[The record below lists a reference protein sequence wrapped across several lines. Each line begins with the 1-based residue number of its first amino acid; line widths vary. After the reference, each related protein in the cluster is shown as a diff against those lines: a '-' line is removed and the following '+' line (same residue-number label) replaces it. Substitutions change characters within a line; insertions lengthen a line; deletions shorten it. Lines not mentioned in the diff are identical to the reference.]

1 MQNCRSGDPLL
12 TVQSCYGAQESAKKS
27 TWFTAARMLARKKVD
42 DVSFET
48 SRRRLAKRRRWRDAA
63 HRARRQQATQER
75 GQPGRV
81 GVQTAEERAE
91 ANRQRAE
98 QEGDVLEV
106 DDDASDAPP
115 PLGYVCVLKS
125 DGADGERVPLH
136 ATLKFGRAL
145 DNDVRVPVARCSRLH
160 AELTVDGR
168 ATLQNH
174 ARAAN
179 TTVLRGETLEPKEAR
194 DVNSGDVFEIC
205 GRRFRFEAAVAP
217 APAPA
222 PSPQQ
227 AVDVDLTGAPDS
239 DDEEEP
245 EFSAAGIGPTGLG
258 RRLRGG
264 VRRVRGG
271 GGVRRRL
278 ARNDVCY
285 RCGGRGHWASDCG
298 EPRPL
303 RGAEGTE
310 DVERSW
316 SSKLLCR
323 SYPPAAP
330 GVLRH
335 GEARALLRRSIT
347 YMADGSSVMRR
358 DSYFF
363 VAAFSFSFMNA

>member
-1 MQNCRSGDPLL
+1 M
-12 TVQSCYGAQESAKKS
+12 
-27 TWFTAARMLARKKVD
+27 ARKKVTKKSTARKKKKASDSDEEAAADFVRNNKARRRSRLD
-42 DVSFET
+42 DVSFDDGGGPIVRD
-48 SRRRLAKRRRWRDAA
+48 SAAARASDRRRAARPPAGGRGVDRWAADEDAGEEALARVHQREALEALHEDDFALDGDDDADEGET
-63 HRARRQQATQER
+63 RAIAAKPRKSEDSQDFEL
-75 GQPGRV
+75 V

-136 ATLKFGRAL
+136 ERLKFGRAL
-145 DNDVRVPVARCSRLH
+145 DNDVRIPLAKCSRLH

-179 TTVLRGETLEPKEAR
+179 TTVLRGETLKPKEAR

-205 GRRFRFEAAVAP
+205 GRRFRFEAV

-239 DDEEEP
+239 DEEEEP
-245 EFSAAGIGPTGLG
+245 DFSPPESAPQSDVDYEEEYDESEEEEESDDDSRA
-258 RRLRGG
+258 
-264 VRRVRGG
+264 
-271 GGVRRRL
+271 
-278 ARNDVCY
+278 NDVCY

-298 EPRPL
+298 EPY
-303 RGAEGTE
+303 
-310 DVERSW
+310 
-316 SSKLLCR
+316 
-323 SYPPAAP
+323 SYY
-330 GVLRH
+330 GYGR
-335 GEARALLRRSIT
+335 
-347 YMADGSSVMRR
+347 Y
-358 DSYFF
+358 
-363 VAAFSFSFMNA
+363 

>member
-1 MQNCRSGDPLL
+1 M
-12 TVQSCYGAQESAKKS
+12 
-27 TWFTAARMLARKKVD
+27 
-42 DVSFET
+42 
-48 SRRRLAKRRRWRDAA
+48 
-63 HRARRQQATQER
+63 
-75 GQPGRV
+75 
-81 GVQTAEERAE
+81 
-91 ANRQRAE
+91 
-98 QEGDVLEV
+98 
-106 DDDASDAPP
+106 
-115 PLGYVCVLKS
+115 CVLKS

-179 TTVLRGETLEPKEAR
+179 TTVLRGETLKPKEAR

-245 EFSAAGIGPTGLG
+245 EFSPPESAPQDSTTTTRRSPTSPRRRRSPTTIRARTTAASGAAGGATG
-258 RRLRGG
+258 RRTAASRAPRGYGRWCLLRRGAG
-264 VRRVRGG
+264 VRNRFYCRAAHPAGG
-271 GGVRRRL
+271 
-278 ARNDVCY
+278 D
-285 RCGGRGHWASDCG
+285 ASLFG
-298 EPRPL
+298 ERP
-303 RGAEGTE
+303 
-310 DVERSW
+310 
-316 SSKLLCR
+316 
-323 SYPPAAP
+323 
-330 GVLRH
+330 
-335 GEARALLRRSIT
+335 LLRRSIT

-358 DSYFF
+358 DSRPF
-363 VAAFSFSFMNA
+363 VAAFSFSFMKAHPETDL

>member
-1 MQNCRSGDPLL
+1 MARKK
-12 TVQSCYGAQESAKKS
+12 AAKKS
-27 TWFTAARMLARKKVD
+27 TARKKKKASDGDEEAAKARRRARLD
-42 DVSFET
+42 DVSFDQPRRSRLDDDELRRAREDAVEEALARVQQREALEALAEDDFALDGDDDDDNGET
-48 SRRRLAKRRRWRDAA
+48 RDSTAA
-63 HRARRQQATQER
+63 HARAIAAKLRKSEDSQDFEL
-75 GQPGRV
+75 V

-136 ATLKFGRAL
+136 ETLKFGRAL

-179 TTVLRGETLEPKEAR
+179 TTVLRGETLKPKEVR

-239 DDEEEP
+239 SDEEP
-245 EFSAAGIGPTGLG
+245 EFSPPESAPQDSDIDYEEESDESEEEEESDEDSRA
-258 RRLRGG
+258 
-264 VRRVRGG
+264 
-271 GGVRRRL
+271 
-278 ARNDVCY
+278 DDYCF
-285 RCGGRGHWASDCG
+285 RCGQRGHWAQDCG
-298 EPRPL
+298 QPY
-303 RGAEGTE
+303 
-310 DVERSW
+310 
-316 SSKLLCR
+316 
-323 SYPPAAP
+323 SYY
-330 GVLRH
+330 GYGR
-335 GEARALLRRSIT
+335 
-347 YMADGSSVMRR
+347 Y
-358 DSYFF
+358 
-363 VAAFSFSFMNA
+363 

>member
-1 MQNCRSGDPLL
+1 MARKKI
-12 TVQSCYGAQESAKKS
+12 TKKS
-27 TWFTAARMLARKKVD
+27 TARKKKKASDSGEKARRRARLD
-42 DVSFET
+42 DVSFDQPRRSRLDDDELRRAREDAVEEALAREYQREALEALAEDDFALDGDDDDDNGET
-48 SRRRLAKRRRWRDAA
+48 RDSSAA
-63 HRARRQQATQER
+63 HARAIAAKPRKSEDSQDFEL
-75 GQPGRV
+75 V

-125 DGADGERVPLH
+125 DGADGERVPVH

-145 DNDVRVPVARCSRLH
+145 DNDVRVPLAKCSRLH

-179 TTVLRGETLEPKEAR
+179 TTVLRGEPLKPKEAR

-205 GRRFRFEAAVAP
+205 GQRFRFEAV

-239 DDEEEP
+239 DEEEP
-245 EFSAAGIGPTGLG
+245 EFSPPESAPQDSDIDYEEESDESEEEEESDDDSRA
-258 RRLRGG
+258 
-264 VRRVRGG
+264 
-271 GGVRRRL
+271 
-278 ARNDVCY
+278 DDYCF
-285 RCGGRGHWASDCG
+285 RCGQRGHWAQDCG
-298 EPRPL
+298 QPY
-303 RGAEGTE
+303 
-310 DVERSW
+310 
-316 SSKLLCR
+316 
-323 SYPPAAP
+323 SYY
-330 GVLRH
+330 GYGR
-335 GEARALLRRSIT
+335 
-347 YMADGSSVMRR
+347 Y
-358 DSYFF
+358 
-363 VAAFSFSFMNA
+363 

>member
-1 MQNCRSGDPLL
+1 M
-12 TVQSCYGAQESAKKS
+12 
-27 TWFTAARMLARKKVD
+27 ARKKVTKKSTARKKKKASDSDEEAAANFIRNQKERRRSRLD
-42 DVSFET
+42 DVSFDDGGGPIVRD
-48 SRRRLAKRRRWRDAA
+48 SAAARASDRRRAVAARPPAGGRGVDRWAVAAAKPRKSEDS
-63 HRARRQQATQER
+63 QDFEL
-75 GQPGRV
+75 V

-136 ATLKFGRAL
+136 ETLKFGRAL

-179 TTVLRGETLEPKEAR
+179 TTVLRGETLKPKEAR

-205 GRRFRFEAAVAP
+205 GRRFRYEAVAP

-227 AVDVDLTGAPDS
+227 AVDVDLTGAADS

-245 EFSAAGIGPTGLG
+245 EFSPPESAPQDSDIDYEEESDESEEEEESDDDSRA
-258 RRLRGG
+258 
-264 VRRVRGG
+264 
-271 GGVRRRL
+271 
-278 ARNDVCY
+278 DDYCF
-285 RCGGRGHWASDCG
+285 RCGQRGHWAQDCG
-298 EPRPL
+298 QPY
-303 RGAEGTE
+303 
-310 DVERSW
+310 
-316 SSKLLCR
+316 
-323 SYPPAAP
+323 SYY
-330 GVLRH
+330 GYGR
-335 GEARALLRRSIT
+335 
-347 YMADGSSVMRR
+347 Y
-358 DSYFF
+358 
-363 VAAFSFSFMNA
+363 

>member
-1 MQNCRSGDPLL
+1 MKTLSEALD
-12 TVQSCYGAQESAKKS
+12 SARLGGG
-27 TWFTAARMLARKKVD
+27 TGQRPAVTMTTITARRG
-42 DVSFET
+42 T
-48 SRRRLAKRRRWRDAA
+48 RRRHTLGRGAAKPRKSEDS
-63 HRARRQQATQER
+63 QDFEL
-75 GQPGRV
+75 V

-136 ATLKFGRAL
+136 ETLKFGRAL

-179 TTVLRGETLEPKEAR
+179 TTVLRGETLKPKEAR

-222 PSPQQ
+222 PAPQQ

-245 EFSAAGIGPTGLG
+245 EFSPPESAPQDSDVDYEEESDESEEEEESDDDSRA
-258 RRLRGG
+258 
-264 VRRVRGG
+264 
-271 GGVRRRL
+271 
-278 ARNDVCY
+278 NDVCY

-298 EPRPL
+298 EPY
-303 RGAEGTE
+303 
-310 DVERSW
+310 
-316 SSKLLCR
+316 
-323 SYPPAAP
+323 SYY
-330 GVLRH
+330 GYGR
-335 GEARALLRRSIT
+335 
-347 YMADGSSVMRR
+347 Y
-358 DSYFF
+358 
-363 VAAFSFSFMNA
+363 

>member
-1 MQNCRSGDPLL
+1 M
-12 TVQSCYGAQESAKKS
+12 
-27 TWFTAARMLARKKVD
+27 ARKKVTKKSTARKKKKALD
-42 DVSFET
+42 SDEEAAKARRRARLDEVSFDDFGKT
-48 SRRRLAKRRRWRDAA
+48 RDSTAA
-63 HRARRQQATQER
+63 HARAIAAKPRKSEDSQDFEL
-75 GQPGRV
+75 V

-115 PLGYVCVLKS
+115 PVGYVCVLKN
-125 DGADGERVPLH
+125 DGADGERVPVH
-136 ATLKFGRAL
+136 ETLKFGRAL

-179 TTVLRGETLEPKEAR
+179 TTVLRGETLKPKEAR
-194 DVNSGDVFEIC
+194 EVNSGDVFEIC

-245 EFSAAGIGPTGLG
+245 EFSPPESAPQDSD
-258 RRLRGG
+258 
-264 VRRVRGG
+264 
-271 GGVRRRL
+271 
-278 ARNDVCY
+278 DVDYEDESDESEEEEESDDDSRADDYCF
-285 RCGGRGHWASDCG
+285 RCGQRGHWAQDCG
-298 EPRPL
+298 QPY
-303 RGAEGTE
+303 
-310 DVERSW
+310 
-316 SSKLLCR
+316 
-323 SYPPAAP
+323 SYY
-330 GVLRH
+330 GYGR
-335 GEARALLRRSIT
+335 
-347 YMADGSSVMRR
+347 Y
-358 DSYFF
+358 
-363 VAAFSFSFMNA
+363 

>member
-1 MQNCRSGDPLL
+1 
-12 TVQSCYGAQESAKKS
+12 
-27 TWFTAARMLARKKVD
+27 MLCSVHMARKKVTKKSTARKKKKALDSDEEAAKARRRARLD
-42 DVSFET
+42 DVSFDDEGKT
-48 SRRRLAKRRRWRDAA
+48 CDSTAA
-63 HRARRQQATQER
+63 HARAIAAKPRKSEDSQDFEL
-75 GQPGRV
+75 V

-136 ATLKFGRAL
+136 ETLKFGRAL
-145 DNDVRVPVARCSRLH
+145 DNDVRVPLAKCSRLH

-174 ARAAN
+174 SRAAN

-227 AVDVDLTGAPDS
+227 AVDVDLTGAADS
-239 DDEEEP
+239 DEEEEP
-245 EFSAAGIGPTGLG
+245 EFSPPESAPQDSDDVDYEEESDESEEEEESDDDSRA
-258 RRLRGG
+258 
-264 VRRVRGG
+264 
-271 GGVRRRL
+271 
-278 ARNDVCY
+278 NDVCY

-298 EPRPL
+298 QPY
-303 RGAEGTE
+303 
-310 DVERSW
+310 
-316 SSKLLCR
+316 
-323 SYPPAAP
+323 SYY
-330 GVLRH
+330 GYGR
-335 GEARALLRRSIT
+335 
-347 YMADGSSVMRR
+347 Y
-358 DSYFF
+358 
-363 VAAFSFSFMNA
+363 

>member
-1 MQNCRSGDPLL
+1 M
-12 TVQSCYGAQESAKKS
+12 
-27 TWFTAARMLARKKVD
+27 ARKKVTKKSTARKKKKASDSDEEAAANFIRNQKERRRSRLD
-42 DVSFET
+42 DVSFDDGGGPIVRD
-48 SRRRLAKRRRWRDAA
+48 SAAARASDRRRAARPPAGGRGVDRWAAAAKPRKSEDS
-63 HRARRQQATQER
+63 QDFEL
-75 GQPGRV
+75 V

-136 ATLKFGRAL
+136 ETLKFGRAL

-160 AELTVDGR
+160 AELTVDGH

-179 TTVLRGETLEPKEAR
+179 TTVLRGETLKPKEAR
-194 DVNSGDVFEIC
+194 EVNSGDVFEIC

-227 AVDVDLTGAPDS
+227 AVDVDLTGAADS
-239 DDEEEP
+239 DEEEEP
-245 EFSAAGIGPTGLG
+245 EFSPPESAPQDSDIDYEEESDESEEEEESDDDSPA
-258 RRLRGG
+258 
-264 VRRVRGG
+264 
-271 GGVRRRL
+271 
-278 ARNDVCY
+278 NDICY

-298 EPRPL
+298 EPY
-303 RGAEGTE
+303 
-310 DVERSW
+310 
-316 SSKLLCR
+316 
-323 SYPPAAP
+323 SYY
-330 GVLRH
+330 GYGR
-335 GEARALLRRSIT
+335 
-347 YMADGSSVMRR
+347 Y
-358 DSYFF
+358 
-363 VAAFSFSFMNA
+363 

>member
-1 MQNCRSGDPLL
+1 MARKK
-12 TVQSCYGAQESAKKS
+12 TAKKS
-27 TWFTAARMLARKKVD
+27 TARKKKKASDSDKERRRARLD
-42 DVSFET
+42 DVSFDQPRRSRLDDVSFGQKDEDVTEEQLARVQQREALEALHEDDFALDGDDDADEGET
-48 SRRRLAKRRRWRDAA
+48 
-63 HRARRQQATQER
+63 RAVSAIKPRKSEDSQDFEL
-75 GQPGRV
+75 V

-136 ATLKFGRAL
+136 ASLKFGRAL

-179 TTVLRGETLEPKEAR
+179 TTVLRGETLKPKEVR

-239 DDEEEP
+239 SDEEP
-245 EFSAAGIGPTGLG
+245 EFSPPESAPQDSDIDYEEESDESEEEEESDDDYA
-258 RRLRGG
+258 
-264 VRRVRGG
+264 
-271 GGVRRRL
+271 
-278 ARNDVCY
+278 NDVCY
-285 RCGGRGHWASDCG
+285 RCGGCGHWASDCG
-298 EPRPL
+298 EPY
-303 RGAEGTE
+303 
-310 DVERSW
+310 
-316 SSKLLCR
+316 
-323 SYPPAAP
+323 SYY
-330 GVLRH
+330 GYGR
-335 GEARALLRRSIT
+335 
-347 YMADGSSVMRR
+347 Y
-358 DSYFF
+358 
-363 VAAFSFSFMNA
+363 

>member
-1 MQNCRSGDPLL
+1 MARKK
-12 TVQSCYGAQESAKKS
+12 VAKKS
-27 TWFTAARMLARKKVD
+27 TARKKKKASDSDEEAAANFIRNQKERRRTRLD
-42 DVSFET
+42 DVSFDDGGGPIVRD
-48 SRRRLAKRRRWRDAA
+48 SAAARASDRRRAARPPAGGRGVDRWAVAAAKPRKSEDS
-63 HRARRQQATQER
+63 QDFEL
-75 GQPGRV
+75 V

-136 ATLKFGRAL
+136 ASLKFGRAL

-179 TTVLRGETLEPKEAR
+179 TTVLRGEMLKPKEAR
-194 DVNSGDVFEIC
+194 EVNSGDVFEIC
-205 GRRFRFEAAVAP
+205 GRRFRFEAVAP

-227 AVDVDLTGAPDS
+227 AVDVDLTGAADS
-239 DDEEEP
+239 DEEEP
-245 EFSAAGIGPTGLG
+245 EFSPPESAPQDSDVDYESESDESEEEEESDDDSRA
-258 RRLRGG
+258 
-264 VRRVRGG
+264 
-271 GGVRRRL
+271 
-278 ARNDVCY
+278 NDVCY

-298 EPRPL
+298 EPY
-303 RGAEGTE
+303 
-310 DVERSW
+310 
-316 SSKLLCR
+316 
-323 SYPPAAP
+323 SYY
-330 GVLRH
+330 GYGR
-335 GEARALLRRSIT
+335 
-347 YMADGSSVMRR
+347 Y
-358 DSYFF
+358 
-363 VAAFSFSFMNA
+363 

>member
-1 MQNCRSGDPLL
+1 MARKK
-12 TVQSCYGAQESAKKS
+12 VAKKS
-27 TWFTAARMLARKKVD
+27 TARKKKKASDSDEATTNTATTTRRTRLD
-42 DVSFET
+42 DVSFDDGGGPIVRD
-48 SRRRLAKRRRWRDAA
+48 SAAARASDRRRAVAARPPAGGRGVDRWAVAAAKPRKSEDS
-63 HRARRQQATQER
+63 QDFEL
-75 GQPGRV
+75 V

-136 ATLKFGRAL
+136 ETLKFGRAL

-179 TTVLRGETLEPKEAR
+179 TTVLRGETLKPKEVR

-239 DDEEEP
+239 SDEEP
-245 EFSAAGIGPTGLG
+245 EFSPPESAPQDS
-258 RRLRGG
+258 
-264 VRRVRGG
+264 
-271 GGVRRRL
+271 
-278 ARNDVCY
+278 DVDYEDESDESEEEEESDDDSRADDYCF
-285 RCGGRGHWASDCG
+285 RCGQRGHWAQDCG
-298 EPRPL
+298 QPY
-303 RGAEGTE
+303 
-310 DVERSW
+310 
-316 SSKLLCR
+316 
-323 SYPPAAP
+323 SYY
-330 GVLRH
+330 GYGR
-335 GEARALLRRSIT
+335 
-347 YMADGSSVMRR
+347 Y
-358 DSYFF
+358 
-363 VAAFSFSFMNA
+363 